1 MKPRLLILLNRL
13 SIGGPASNTLPLASA
28 LQEQFEILLVA
39 GNPLPDEQSAQH
51 LLEKYKGFKTII
63 LPEIKRSIQPIE
75 DIRTYKKLLQIIRDF
90 QPQIVHTHGSKPGVL
105 GRLAAAKCKVPV
117 IVHTYH
123 GHVFKSYFSSFVSGM
138 IIRIERMLA
147 KKSQLLIAINEQ
159 LQQELIN
166 DFKIADAS
174 KIKLN
179 RLGIDVHVFNDRDGV
194 LRKQFRNEFQLDEN
208 VIAVAIVGRLVKIK
222 QHRLF
227 IDIADELLR
236 KESNQKRFCFFIV
249 GDGEEYAQLEACSYK
264 MGHRILKR
272 GEAVNGEFDIAFTSW
287 RKDISCVMSG
297 IDILLMTSLNEGTP
311 VAILEAMAAGKC
323 IISTPVGGIPELLKS
338 ADCGFFSSDK
348 KEIVKHIQSLANSSD
363 DRLADGLKGRKF
375 LSENLT
381 VERQAETIAQLYLN
395 ELETVQSASVQ

>member
-1 MKPRLLILLNRL
+1 MLNRL

-123 GHVFKSYFSSFVSGM
+123 GHVFKSYFSSFVSGI
-138 IIRIERMLA
+138 IIRIERMIA
-147 KKSQLLIAINEQ
+147 TKSHLLIAINEQ

-166 DFKIADAS
+166 DYKIADAS

-179 RLGIDVHVFNDRDGV
+179 RLGIDVLAFNDRDGV

-227 IDIADELLR
+227 LDIADELLR
-236 KESNQKRFCFFIV
+236 GESDQKRLCFFIV
-249 GDGEEYAQLEACSYK
+249 GDGEEYAQLEACSYN

-311 VAILEAMAAGKC
+311 VAILEAMAAGKS
-323 IISTPVGGIPELLKS
+323 IVSTPVGGIPELLKS

-348 KEIVKHIQSLANSSD
+348 KEIVKHIQSLVDSSE

-381 VERQAETIAQLYLN
+381 VERQAETLAQLYLKR
-395 ELETVQSASVQ
+395 LETVQSASVQ